1 MRFITGSSPLKNSL
15 SEPIKVLLI
24 GALLI
29 TPIAT
34 AQAAEDAPTNRDSEK
49 LIRQILSSLDDSDF
63 TPKSPSGSSQKPT
76 GNGFQFSKKGQ
87 IQYWQTLQ
95 IGDDEISITL
105 YGPVVR
111 KSPGLRFRVEGFRV
125 GDHPVHLEGF
135 GYVNAGGFRV
145 TVRF

>member
-15 SEPIKVLLI
+15 SEPIKALLI

-34 AQAAEDAPTNRDSEK
+34 AQAAEGAPTNRDSKK

-63 TPKSPSGSSQKPT
+63 APNLPSGSSQKPT
-76 GNGFQFSKKGQ
+76 GNGFRFSKKGQ
-87 IQYWQTLQ
+87 IQYWRTLQ
-95 IGDDEISITL
+95 IGDDEVSIKL
-105 YGPVVR
+105 YGPVV
-111 KSPGLRFRVEGFRV
+111 KKKPGLRFRVEGLRV

-135 GYVNAGGFRV
+135 GYLNEGGLRV
-145 TVRF
+145 TVQF

>member
-1 MRFITGSSPLKNSL
+1 MRFTTGSSPLKNSL
-15 SEPIKVLLI
+15 SEPIKALLI

-34 AQAAEDAPTNRDSEK
+34 AQAAENAPTNRDSEK
-49 LIRQILSSLDDSDF
+49 LIRQILSSLDDPDF
-63 TPKSPSGSSQKPT
+63 TPNPPSNSSQKPT
-76 GNGFQFSKKGQ
+76 GNGFRFSKKGQ

-95 IGDDEISITL
+95 IGDDKISIKL
-105 YGPVVR
+105 YGPVV
-111 KSPGLRFRVEGFRV
+111 KKNPGLRFRVEGFRV
-125 GDHPVHLEGF
+125 GDHPVRLEGF